1 MKFNKLTFD
10 DAVKIVK
17 ANPTKYVLRLN
28 SWTKDCI
35 ASCNVADNYKLY
47 IETRYST
54 SKLYVNNKERHQ
66 RNWSVIAV

>member
-17 ANPTKYVLRLN
+17 ANPTKFVLRLN
-28 SWTKDCI
+28 SWTDGSI
-35 ASCNVADNYKLY
+35 ASCNVADNYRMY

-54 SKLYVNNKERHQ
+54 SRLHVNNKERRQ